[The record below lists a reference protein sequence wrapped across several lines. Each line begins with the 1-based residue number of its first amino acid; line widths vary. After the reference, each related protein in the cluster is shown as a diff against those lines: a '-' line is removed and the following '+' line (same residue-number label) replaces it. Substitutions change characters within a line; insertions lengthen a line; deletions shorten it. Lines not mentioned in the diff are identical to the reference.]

1 MNRATRAI
9 VLSLSILVLGYVSMG
24 YVLGRT
30 NEDKTYR
37 ALSVFTEVL
46 QHIQQDY
53 VEEPSLPLVTSGALH
68 GLLES
73 LDPRSSYMSPR
84 EYAEY
89 KQKLER
95 NAKGDIG
102 VALSKRFGYILVV
115 AVLPDSPAEKAGL
128 RSGDIL
134 EAIAKFTTREMSVG
148 QAQNLLAGDAGTGVT
163 VSVVRRARAEPQ
175 DIDIVR
181 AELPPAKLQA
191 NLLAETEAPA
201 AAGIAY
207 VRIASLSA
215 GRAEELKAKL
225 LQLEKQGA
233 KKLILDLRDCAFGA
247 NTEGIATARLF
258 VSGGTFGS
266 LRGQTVP
273 TQTFVAEPG
282 KAVWK
287 QPVSVLI
294 SNSTSGAAEILAA
307 AIAGSGRGEAVGE
320 RTYGSASEQ
329 KLLMLEDGAA
339 INLTVANYF
348 RPDGKSI
355 PEEGV
360 APAVEV
366 RPAAPNLTDDNDDE
380 DTPTVQ
386 QPEPPPSKDD
396 VVLKK
401 AIELLLAPPQPAKSE
416 KKISS
421 LKKRAFPEAG

>member
-1 MNRATRAI
+1 MNRVTRAI
-9 VLSLSILVLGYVSMG
+9 VLTLSILVVSYVSMG
-24 YVLGRT
+24 YVLGRA

-53 VEEPSLPLVTSGALH
+53 VEEPNLQQVTSGALH

-95 NAKGDIG
+95 GAKGEIG
-102 VALSKRFGYILVV
+102 AALSKRFGYITVV
-115 AVLPDSPAEKAGL
+115 AVVPDSPAEKAGL

-134 EAIAKFTTREMSVG
+134 EAISKFTSREMSIG
-148 QAQNLLAGDAGTGVT
+148 QAQNLLSGDVGTGVT

-175 DIDIVR
+175 DVDIVR
-181 AELPPAKLQA
+181 VNLPAAKMHA
-191 NLLAETEAPA
+191 NLLAEAEAPA
-201 AAGIAY
+201 SAGIAY
-207 VRIASLSA
+207 VRIPSLSI
-215 GRAEELKAKL
+215 GRSDELKAKL

-247 NTEGIATARLF
+247 NAEGIAAARLF
-258 VSGGTFGS
+258 VGSGTLGS

-287 QPVSVLI
+287 QPVTVLI
-294 SNSTSGAAEILAA
+294 SNGTSGAAEILAA
-307 AIAGSGRGEAVGE
+307 AIAGNQRGETLGE
-320 RTYGSASEQ
+320 RTFGSASEQ
-329 KLLMLEDGAA
+329 NMLVLEDGAA

-360 APAVEV
+360 VPGVEI
-366 RPAAPNLTDDNDDE
+366 RRAAAEVIEPDDDE
-380 DTPTVQ
+380 TPAVQ
-386 QPEPPPSKDD
+386 QPEPTLPKEDT
-396 VVLKK
+396 VLKK
-401 AIELLLAPPQPAKSE
+401 AIEMLLAPALPAKTE
-416 KKISS
+416 KKSAA
-421 LKKRAFPEAG
+421 LKVRVYPQAS

>member
-1 MNRATRAI
+1 MNRVTRAI
-9 VLSLSILVLGYVSMG
+9 VVTLSILVVSYVSMG

-53 VEEPSLPLVTSGALH
+53 VEEPNLQQVTSGALH

-95 NAKGDIG
+95 GAKGEIG
-102 VALSKRFGYILVV
+102 AALSKRFGYITVV

-134 EAIAKFTTREMSVG
+134 EAISKFTSREMSIG
-148 QAQNLLAGDAGTGVT
+148 QAQNLLSGDVGTGVT

-175 DIDIVR
+175 DVDIVR
-181 AELPPAKLQA
+181 VDLSAAKMHA
-191 NLLAETEAPA
+191 NLLAESEAPA
-201 AAGIAY
+201 SAGIAY
-207 VRIASLSA
+207 VRIPSLSI
-215 GRAEELKAKL
+215 GRSDELKAKL

-247 NTEGIATARLF
+247 NTEGIAAARLF
-258 VSGGTFGS
+258 VGSGTLGS

-287 QPVSVLI
+287 QPVTVLI
-294 SNSTSGAAEILAA
+294 SNGTSGAAEILAA
-307 AIAGSGRGEAVGE
+307 AIAGNQRGETLGE
-320 RTYGSASEQ
+320 RTFGFASEQ
-329 KLLMLEDGAA
+329 KMLVLEDGAA

-360 APAVEV
+360 LPGVEI
-366 RPAAPNLTDDNDDE
+366 RRAAAEVPEPDDDE
-380 DTPTVQ
+380 TPAVQ
-386 QPEPPPSKDD
+386 QPEPTQPKEDT
-396 VVLKK
+396 VLKK
-401 AIELLLAPPQPAKSE
+401 AIQMLLAPAPPAKTE
-416 KKISS
+416 KKTAA
-421 LKKRAFPEAG
+421 LKVRVYPAAS

>member
-1 MNRATRAI
+1 MNRVTRAI
-9 VLSLSILVLGYVSMG
+9 VLTLSVLVVSYVSMG

-53 VEEPSLPLVTSGALH
+53 VEEPNLQQVTSGALH

-95 NAKGDIG
+95 GAKGEIG
-102 VALSKRFGYILVV
+102 AALSKRFGYITVV

-134 EAIAKFTTREMSVG
+134 EAISKFTSREMSIG
-148 QAQNLLAGDAGTGVT
+148 QAQNLLSGDVGTGVT

-175 DIDIVR
+175 DVDIVR
-181 AELPPAKLQA
+181 VDLPAAKMHA
-191 NLLAETEAPA
+191 NLLAEADAPA
-201 AAGIAY
+201 SAGIAY
-207 VRIASLSA
+207 VRIPSLSN
-215 GRAEELKAKL
+215 GRTEELKSKL

-233 KKLILDLRDCAFGA
+233 KKLILDLRECAFGA
-247 NTEGIATARLF
+247 NTEAIAAARLF
-258 VSGGTFGS
+258 VGSGTLGS

-287 QPVSVLI
+287 QPVTVLI
-294 SNSTSGAAEILAA
+294 SNGTSGAAEILAA
-307 AIAGSGRGEAVGE
+307 AIAGNLRGETLGE
-320 RTYGSASEQ
+320 RTFGSASEQ
-329 KLLMLEDGAA
+329 KMLVLEDGAA
-339 INLTVANYF
+339 INLTVANYY

-360 APAVEV
+360 VPGVEV
-366 RPAAPNLTDDNDDE
+366 RRAAADVTEPDDDE
-380 DTPTVQ
+380 TPAVQ
-386 QPEPPPSKDD
+386 QPEPPQPKEDT
-396 VVLKK
+396 VLKK
-401 AIELLLAPPQPAKSE
+401 AIEMLLAPAPPAKAE
-416 KKISS
+416 KKTAA
-421 LKKRAFPEAG
+421 LKVRVYPAAS

>member
-1 MNRATRAI
+1 MNRVARAI
-9 VLSLSILVLGYVSMG
+9 VLAVSILVLSYVSMA
-24 YVLGRT
+24 YVLART
-30 NEDKTYR
+30 DGDKNYR
-37 ALSVFTEVL
+37 ALGVFTEVL

-53 VEEPSLPLVTSGALH
+53 VEEPNLQQVTSGALH

-95 NAKGDIG
+95 GAKGEIG
-102 VALSKRFGYILVV
+102 AALSKRFGYITVV

-134 EAIAKFTTREMSVG
+134 EAISKFTSREMSIG
-148 QAQNLLAGDAGTGVT
+148 QAQNLLTGEVGTSVS
-163 VSVVRRARAEPQ
+163 VSVVRRARTEPQ
-175 DIDIVR
+175 DVEIVR
-181 AELPPAKLQA
+181 ADLPAAKMQVRM
-191 NLLAETEAPA
+191 LADPDAPA
-201 AAGIAY
+201 SAAIAY
-207 VRIASLSA
+207 VRIPSLFA
-215 GRAEELKAKL
+215 GRAEELKARL

-247 NTEGIATARLF
+247 NTEGIAAARLF
-258 VSGGTFGS
+258 VASGTLGS

-294 SNSTSGAAEILAA
+294 SYGTSGAAEILAA
-307 AIAGSGRGEAVGE
+307 AIAGSQRGETLGE
-320 RTYGSASEQ
+320 RTFGSSSEQ
-329 KLLMLEDGAA
+329 KLLPLEDGAA
-339 INLTVANYF
+339 INLTVANYY

-355 PEEGV
+355 PDEGV
-360 APAVEV
+360 EPGVVVRRAVADVPEADDDET
-366 RPAAPNLTDDNDDE
+366 PAA
-380 DTPTVQ
+380 Q
-386 QPEPPPSKDD
+386 QPEPAQSKDD

-401 AIELLLAPPQPAKSE
+401 AIELLLAPAPAAKPDKKTAALKVGAYPQ
-416 KKISS
+416 IS
-421 LKKRAFPEAG
+421 

>member
-1 MNRATRAI
+1 MNRVTRAI
-9 VLSLSILVLGYVSMG
+9 ILVLSFLVVGYVSMG

-30 NEDKTYR
+30 SDDKNYR
-37 ALSVFTEVL
+37 AVSVFTEVL

-53 VEEPSLPLVTSGALH
+53 VEEPNLQLVTSGALH

-89 KQKLER
+89 KLKLER
-95 NAKGDIG
+95 GAKGETG
-102 VALSKRFGYILVV
+102 AALSKRFGYITVV

-128 RSGDIL
+128 RGGDIL
-134 EAIAKFTTREMSVG
+134 EAIAKFTTREMSLG
-148 QAQNLLAGDAGTGVT
+148 QAQNLLSGDVGTGVT

-175 DIDIVR
+175 DVDIVR
-181 AELPPAKLQA
+181 AELPLAKLQV
-191 NLLAETEAPA
+191 NLLADSDAPA

-207 VRIASLSA
+207 VRIASLSP
-215 GRAEELKAKL
+215 GRAEELRAKL

-233 KKLILDLRDCAFGA
+233 KKLILDLRDCAFGS
-247 NTEGIATARLF
+247 NTEGIAAARLF
-258 VSGGTFGS
+258 VNTGTFGS

-282 KAVWK
+282 KAIWK
-287 QPVSVLI
+287 QTVIVLI
-294 SNSTSGAAEILAA
+294 SNGTSGAAEILAA
-307 AIAGSGRGEAVGE
+307 AIAGTQRGETVGE
-320 RTYGSASEQ
+320 RTFGSASEQ
-329 KLLMLEDGAA
+329 KLLVLEDGAA
-339 INLTVANYF
+339 LNLTVANYF

-360 APAVEV
+360 VPGVEVRRAAVEV
-366 RPAAPNLTDDNDDE
+366 PESDDE
-380 DTPTVQ
+380 DTPAVQ
-386 QPEPPPSKDD
+386 QPEPPQPKED
-396 VVLKK
+396 VILKR
-401 AIELLLAPPQPAKSE
+401 AIEILLAPATPTKTD

>member
-1 MNRATRAI
+1 MNRVTRAI
-9 VLSLSILVLGYVSMG
+9 VLTLSILVVSYVSMG

-53 VEEPSLPLVTSGALH
+53 VEEPNLQQVTSGALH

-95 NAKGDIG
+95 GAKGEIG
-102 VALSKRFGYILVV
+102 AALSKRFGYITVV
-115 AVLPDSPAEKAGL
+115 AVLPGSPAEKAGL

-134 EAIAKFTTREMSVG
+134 EAISKFTSREMSIG
-148 QAQNLLAGDAGTGVT
+148 QAQNLLSGDVGTGVT

-175 DIDIVR
+175 DVDIVR
-181 AELPPAKLQA
+181 VDLPAAKMHA

-201 AAGIAY
+201 NAGIAY
-207 VRIASLSA
+207 VRIPTLSG
-215 GRAEELKAKL
+215 GRSDELKAKL
-225 LQLEKQGA
+225 LQLERQGA
-233 KKLILDLRDCAFGA
+233 KKLILDLRDCAFGF
-247 NTEGIATARLF
+247 NTEGIAAARLF
-258 VSGGTFGS
+258 VGSGTLGS

-287 QPVSVLI
+287 LPVTVLI
-294 SNSTSGAAEILAA
+294 SNGTSGAAEILAA
-307 AIAGSGRGEAVGE
+307 AITGNQRGEALGE
-320 RTYGSASEQ
+320 RTFGSASEQ
-329 KLLMLEDGAA
+329 KMLVLEDGAA
-339 INLTVANYF
+339 INLTVANFY

-360 APAVEV
+360 VPGVEV
-366 RPAAPNLTDDNDDE
+366 RRAAVEGPEADDDE
-380 DTPTVQ
+380 APAMQ
-386 QPEPPPSKDD
+386 QPEPTQPKEDT
-396 VVLKK
+396 VLKK
-401 AIELLLAPPQPAKSE
+401 AIEMLLAPTQPPKSG
-416 KKISS
+416 KNSAA
-421 LKKRAFPEAG
+421 LKVRAYPEAT

>member
-1 MNRATRAI
+1 MNRVTRAI
-9 VLSLSILVLGYVSMG
+9 VLTLSILVVSYVSMG

-37 ALSVFTEVL
+37 ALGVFTQVL
-46 QHIQQDY
+46 QYVQQDY
-53 VEEPSLPLVTSGALH
+53 VEEPNLQQVTSGALH

-95 NAKGDIG
+95 GAKGEIG
-102 VALSKRFGYILVV
+102 AALSKRFGYITVV
-115 AVLPDSPAEKAGL
+115 AVLPDSPADKAGL

-134 EAIAKFTTREMSVG
+134 EAIAKFTSREMSIG
-148 QAQNLLAGDAGTGVT
+148 QAQNLLSGDVGTGVT

-175 DIDIVR
+175 DVDIVR
-181 AELPPAKLQA
+181 AELPAAKMQA
-191 NLLAETEAPA
+191 NVLSDADAPV

-207 VRIASLSA
+207 VRITSLTA
-215 GRAEELKAKL
+215 GRADELKAKL

-247 NTEGIATARLF
+247 NTEGIAAARLF
-258 VSGGTFGS
+258 VGSGTLGS

-287 QPVSVLI
+287 QPVTVLI
-294 SNSTSGAAEILAA
+294 SNGTSGAAEILAA
-307 AIAGSGRGEAVGE
+307 AIAGNQRGETLGE
-320 RTYGSASEQ
+320 RTFGSASEQ
-329 KLLMLEDGAA
+329 KMLALEDGAA
-339 INLTVANYF
+339 INLTVANYY

-360 APAVEV
+360 VPGVEV
-366 RPAAPNLTDDNDDE
+366 RRAAVDVPDTDDDE
-380 DTPTVQ
+380 TPAVQ
-386 QPEPPPSKDD
+386 QPEPPQPKDD
-396 VVLKK
+396 AVLKK
-401 AIELLLAPPQPAKSE
+401 AIEMLLAPALPAKTD
-416 KKISS
+416 KKTAA
-421 LKKRAFPEAG
+421 LKVRVYPEAS

>member
-1 MNRATRAI
+1 MNRVTRAI
-9 VLSLSILVLGYVSMG
+9 VLTVSILVLGYVSMG

-30 NEDKTYR
+30 TEDKTYQ

-46 QHIQQDY
+46 QHVQQDY
-53 VEEPSLPLVTSGALH
+53 VEEPNLQQVTSGALH

-89 KQKLER
+89 KQMLER
-95 NAKGDIG
+95 GAKGEIG
-102 VALSKRFGYILVV
+102 AALSKRFGYITVV

-134 EAIAKFTTREMSVG
+134 EAISKFTSREMSIG
-148 QAQNLLAGDAGTGVT
+148 QAQNLLSGDVGTGVT

-175 DIDIVR
+175 DVDIVR
-181 AELPPAKLQA
+181 AELPAAKLQA
-191 NLLAETEAPA
+191 NMLAEADAPA

-207 VRIASLSA
+207 VRITSLSA
-215 GRAEELKAKL
+215 GRADELKARL

-247 NTEGIATARLF
+247 NTEGIAAARLF
-258 VSGGTFGS
+258 VSSGTFGS

-282 KAVWK
+282 KAIWK
-287 QPVSVLI
+287 QPVTVLI
-294 SNSTSGAAEILAA
+294 SNGTSGAAEILAA
-307 AIAGSGRGEAVGE
+307 AVAGTHRGETVGE
-320 RTYGSASEQ
+320 RTFGFASEQ
-329 KLLMLEDGAA
+329 KMLVLEDGAA
-339 INLTVANYF
+339 INLTVANYY

-360 APAVEV
+360 VPGVEV
-366 RPAAPNLTDDNDDE
+366 RRAAVDVPDTDDDGA
-380 DTPTVQ
+380 PAVQ
-386 QPEPPPSKDD
+386 QPEPPQSKEDA
-396 VVLKK
+396 VLKK
-401 AIELLLAPPQPAKSE
+401 AIELLLAPAPPAKTE
-416 KKISS
+416 KKTAA
-421 LKKRAFPEAG
+421 LKARLYPQAT